1 VNIAALF
8 IRRPIATTL
17 IMAGILVFGFVGYRQ
32 LSVSDLP
39 PIDYPTIN
47 VNASFSG
54 ASPETMASS
63 VATPLERAFS
73 TIPGIEQIT
82 SSSNQGSTNITLQF
96 SLSRNIDAAAQDVQ
110 TALSRAQ
117 RGLPDDMREPP
128 SYFKANPSDFPVIFY
143 SVASKTLPLS
153 TVNEYAEGVLAPRL
167 STIEGVAQ
175 VDIMGAQ
182 RYSVRVQLD
191 PRALAY
197 RRIGIDEVVSAVTS
211 NNIATPAGALW
222 GRQKVLA
229 LQSNGQ
235 LQDAAAFR
243 DIAVAYR
250 NGSPVRLGDLGNVI
264 NSVSNPRSGNW
275 YNGAR
280 TIVMSIRRQPGSNT
294 VEVAEAVKAR
304 IEAIRPQLPPA
315 ISVNL
320 LYDRSHTIRE
330 SVADVK
336 FTLALTLCLVVM
348 VIFLFLRNVPA
359 TVIPSMALP
368 MSVVGTF
375 AVMALL
381 NFSVDNLSMMALTL
395 AVGFVVDDAIV
406 MLENIHRHIEM
417 GKPVLQAAMD
427 GSREVA
433 FTILA
438 MTLSLVAV
446 FIPILFMP
454 GLLGRLFHE
463 FAVVIAAAILISGF
477 VSLTLTP
484 MLCSRFLKA
493 GHEVRHG
500 RFYDTAEA
508 LWNRAVDLYRESLHW
523 VMGHRRTT
531 MVFSLGILVG
541 TVALFLIVPKGFIP
555 NQDVGTVN
563 GSIEA
568 AEGTSW
574 DQMMGH
580 MTRVSEVVR
589 QNPNVQG
596 VQVSGG
602 GGGPFGGGLNRARI
616 SVYLKPRSE
625 RGLDAGGVIRSLQPA
640 LSRIPGVRVFLSQ
653 PAAIQIGGRF
663 SQSQYQF
670 TLQSASLTDLYQQA
684 RALESRMRE
693 LPAIRDVSSD
703 LQLRN
708 PQLRIDVDRDRAA
721 ALGLNISQ
729 VQSALYNAFGSRQ
742 ISTILGTTND
752 YPVILELLPEF
763 QRDPSA
769 INLVHVRS
777 RTGALVPLGAV
788 ASVTPILGPQSVNHS
803 GQLPSVTLSFNL
815 EEGVSLGDGV
825 GAVQRLANQVLPSNI
840 TSSFSGTAQAFQR
853 SQSGLF
859 LLLIVAILVIYL
871 VLGVLYES
879 FIHPFTILSALPF
892 AVFGALVTL
901 LVFRTDLNIYSYVG
915 LILLVGLVKK
925 NGIMMIDFALDAQ
938 RTEGRSPAEAI
949 VEACL
954 IRFRPIMMTTMCAL
968 MGTLP
973 IALGLGAGAEARQPL
988 GIAVVGGLL
997 VSQMVTLFV
1006 TPVIYTYMDSFQA
1019 WLGNRALRR
1028 QPAGMV
1034 PEPAFSDPAAAD

>member
-1 VNIAALF
+1 
-8 IRRPIATTL
+8 
-17 IMAGILVFGFVGYRQ
+17 M
-32 LSVSDLP
+32 SV
-39 PIDYPTIN
+39 
-47 VNASFSG
+47 
-54 ASPETMASS
+54 
-63 VATPLERAFS
+63 
-73 TIPGIEQIT
+73 
-82 SSSNQGSTNITLQF
+82 
-96 SLSRNIDAAAQDVQ
+96 
-110 TALSRAQ
+110 
-117 RGLPDDMREPP
+117 
-128 SYFKANPSDFPVIFY
+128 
-143 SVASKTLPLS
+143 
-153 TVNEYAEGVLAPRL
+153 
-167 STIEGVAQ
+167 
-175 VDIMGAQ
+175 
-182 RYSVRVQLD
+182 
-191 PRALAY
+191 
-197 RRIGIDEVVSAVTS
+197 
-211 NNIATPAGALW
+211 
-222 GRQKVLA
+222 
-229 LQSNGQ
+229 
-235 LQDAAAFR
+235 
-243 DIAVAYR
+243 
-250 NGSPVRLGDLGNVI
+250 
-264 NSVSNPRSGNW
+264 
-275 YNGAR
+275 
-280 TIVMSIRRQPGSNT
+280 RRQPGSNT

-315 ISVNL
+315 IGVNP
-320 LYDRSHTIRE
+320 LYDRSQTIRA

-336 FTLALTLCLVVM
+336 FTLSLTLCLVVL

-381 NFSVDNLSMMALTL
+381 KFSVDNLSMMALTL

-406 MLENIHRHIEM
+406 MLENIHRHIEL
-417 GKPVLQAAMD
+417 GKPVLEAAMD

-484 MLCSRFLKA
+484 MLCSRFLKP
-493 GHEVRHG
+493 GHEVHHG
-500 RFYDTAEA
+500 RFYDAAEA
-508 LWNRAVDLYRESLHW
+508 LWGRAVDVYRDSLHW
-523 VMGHRRTT
+523 VMRHRRTT
-531 MVFSLGILVG
+531 MASSLGILAG

-555 NQDVGTVN
+555 NQDVGSVSGT
-563 GSIEA
+563 IEA

-574 DQMMGH
+574 DQMVEH
-580 MTRVSEVVR
+580 MTRVSDLVR

-602 GGGPFGGGLNRARI
+602 GGGPFGGGTNRARI

-625 RGLDAGGVIRSLQPA
+625 RKLDAGGVIRSLQPA
-640 LSRIPGVRVFLSQ
+640 LSRLPGIRVFLSN
-653 PAAIQIGGRF
+653 PPAIQIGGRF

-670 TLQSASLTDLYQQA
+670 TLQSANLADLYQQA
-684 RALESRMRE
+684 RLLESKMRE
-693 LPAIRDVSSD
+693 LPVIRDVSSD

-721 ALGLNISQ
+721 ALGLDISQ

-777 RTGALVPLGAV
+777 RTGALVPLGSV
-788 ASVTPILGPQSVNHS
+788 ATVTPILGPQSVNHS

-815 EEGVSLGDGV
+815 EEGVSLGEAV
-825 GAVQRLANQVLPSNI
+825 AAVQRLANQILPSNI

-853 SQSGLF
+853 SQSGLLF
-859 LLLIVAILVIYL
+859 LLIVAILVIYL

-879 FIHPFTILSALPF
+879 FIHPLTILSALPF

-901 LVFRTDLNIYSYVG
+901 LIFRTDLNIYSYVG

-938 RTEGRSPAEAI
+938 RTEGRSPGDAI
-949 VEACL
+949 VEASL

-1019 WLGNRALRR
+1019 WLGSRALRR
-1028 QPAGMV
+1028 RPLRAVAQPALSG
-1034 PEPAFSDPAAAD
+1034 PAAAD

>member
-1 VNIAALF
+1 MNIAALF

-17 IMAGILVFGFVGYRQ
+17 IMAGVVIFGFVGYRQ
-32 LSVSDLP
+32 LPVSDLP

-63 VATPLERAFS
+63 VATPLERGFS
-73 TIPGIEQIT
+73 TIPGVEQIT

-96 SLSRNIDAAAQDVQ
+96 ALSRNIDAAAQDVQ

-117 RGLPDDMREPP
+117 RRLPEDMREPP
-128 SYFKANPSDFPVIFY
+128 SYSKSDPSAYPIVMY
-143 SVASKTLPLS
+143 SVASSTLPLS
-153 TVNEYAEGVLAPRL
+153 TVNEYAESILAPRI

-175 VDIMGAQ
+175 VDVFGSQ
-182 RYSVRVQLD
+182 RYAVRVQVD

-197 RRIGIDEVVSAVTS
+197 RRIGLDEVVSAVNA

-222 GRQKVLA
+222 GRQRVLA

-235 LQDAAAFR
+235 LQDAASFA
-243 DIAVAYR
+243 DIVIAYR
-250 NGSPVRLGDLGNVI
+250 NGSPVRLGDVGKVLNA
-264 NSVSNPRSGNW
+264 VSNPRSGNW
-275 YNGAR
+275 YNGSR
-280 TIVMSIRRQPGSNT
+280 TIILAVRRQPGSNT
-294 VEVAEAVKAR
+294 VRVADDVQRR
-304 IEAIRPQLPPA
+304 IDALKPQLPPA
-315 ISVNL
+315 IEVSL
-320 LYDRSHTIRE
+320 LYDRAQTIRE

-336 FTLALTLCLVVM
+336 FTLSLTLGLVVL

-368 MSVVGTF
+368 MSIVGTF

-381 NFSVDNLSMMALTL
+381 GFSIDNLSMMALTL

-406 MLENIHRHIEM
+406 MLENIHRHLEM
-417 GKPVLQAAMD
+417 GKPGLQAALD
-427 GSREVA
+427 GSREVS
-433 FTILA
+433 FTILS

-446 FIPILFMP
+446 FIPLLFMP

-463 FAVVIAAAILISGF
+463 FAIVIAVAILISGF

-484 MLCSRFLKA
+484 MMCSRFLK
-493 GHEVRHG
+493 GEEQVRHG
-500 RFYDTAEA
+500 RFYVAAEA
-508 LWNRAVDLYRESLHW
+508 AWDGALDLYRRSLHW
-523 VMGHRRTT
+523 VLGHRRLA
-531 MVFSLGILVG
+531 MAFSLAVLVA
-541 TVALFLIVPKGFIP
+541 TVGLFVIVPKGFIP
-555 NQDVGTVN
+555 NQDVGSVS

-574 DQMMGH
+574 EQMVEH

-589 QNPNVQG
+589 QNPNVRG
-596 VQVSGG
+596 ASVSGG
-602 GGGPFGGGLNRARI
+602 GGWGGGLTRARL
-616 SVYLKPRSE
+616 SVYLKPRNE
-625 RGLDAGGVIRSLQPA
+625 RSLDADEVIRSLQPA
-640 LSRIPGVRVFLSQ
+640 LAQIPGVRVFLTNP
-653 PAAIQIGGRF
+653 PAIRIGGRS

-670 TLQSASLTDLYQQA
+670 TLQSAELDELYEQA
-684 RALESRMRE
+684 RIMESRMRE
-693 LPAIRDVSSD
+693 LPMIRDVSSD
-703 LQLRN
+703 LQVRN

-742 ISTILGTTND
+742 ISTILGTAND

-769 INLVHVRS
+769 INLLHVRS
-777 RTGALVPLGAV
+777 RTGALVPLGSV
-788 ASVTPILGPQSVNHS
+788 ASVSSMLGPQSVNHS

-815 EEGVSLGDGV
+815 AEGVSLGEGV
-825 GAVQRLANQVLPSNI
+825 AAVQRLANQVLPSTV
-840 TSSFSGTAQAFQR
+840 TSGFSGTAQAFQQ
-853 SQSGLF
+853 SQTGLLF
-859 LLLIVAILVIYL
+859 LLVVAVLVIYL

-901 LVFRTDLNIYSYVG
+901 LVFHTDLNIYSYVG

-938 RTEGRSPAEAI
+938 RTEGKAPADAI
-949 VEACL
+949 MQACL
-954 IRFRPIMMTTMCAL
+954 VRFRPIMMTTMCAL

-973 IALGLGAGAEARQPL
+973 IAIGWGAGAEARRPL
-988 GIAVVGGLL
+988 GIAVVGGLF
-997 VSQMVTLFV
+997 VSQLVTLYV
-1006 TPVIYTYMDSFQA
+1006 TPVIYTYLDGFQT
-1019 WLGNRALRR
+1019 WLAARAPRR
-1028 QPAGMV
+1028 RRV
-1034 PEPAFSDPAAAD
+1034 PVVGEPALEM

>member
-1 VNIAALF
+1 MNIAALF

-17 IMAGILVFGFVGYRQ
+17 IMAGIVIFGLVGYRQ
-32 LSVSDLP
+32 LPVSDLP

-54 ASPETMASS
+54 ASPETMASA

-73 TIPGIEQIT
+73 TIPGVEQIT

-96 SLSRNIDAAAQDVQ
+96 SLSRDIDAAAQDVQ

-117 RGLPDDMREPP
+117 RGLPEDMREPP
-128 SYFKANPSDFPVIFY
+128 SYFKSNPSDFPIIMY
-143 SVASKTLPLS
+143 SVASRTLPLS
-153 TVNEYAEGVLAPRL
+153 TVNEYAETVLAPRI

-175 VDIMGAQ
+175 VDIMGTQ
-182 RYSVRVQLD
+182 RYAVRVQVD

-197 RRIGIDEVVSAVTS
+197 RRIGIDEVVSAVNA

-222 GRQKVLA
+222 GRHKVLA

-235 LQDAAAFR
+235 LQDAESFR
-243 DIAVAYR
+243 DIAIAYR
-250 NGSPVRLGDLGNVI
+250 NGSPVRLGDVGNVL
-264 NSVSNPRSGNW
+264 NAVSNPRSGNW

-280 TIVMSIRRQPGSNT
+280 TIVLAVRRQPGSNT
-294 VEVAEAVKAR
+294 VRVADAVQAR
-304 IEAIRPQLPPA
+304 IEDLRPQLPPA
-315 ISVNL
+315 IEVNL

-336 FTLALTLCLVVM
+336 FTLGLTLGLVVM

-368 MSVVGTF
+368 MSIVGTF

-381 NFSVDNLSMMALTL
+381 GFSVDNLSMMALTL

-406 MLENIHRHIEM
+406 MLENIHRHMEM
-417 GKPVLQAAMD
+417 GKPGLQAALE
-427 GSREVA
+427 GSKEVG
-433 FTILA
+433 FTILS

-446 FIPILFMP
+446 FIPLLFMP

-484 MLCSRFLKA
+484 MMCSRFLK
-493 GHEVRHG
+493 GEHQVRHG
-500 RFYDTAEA
+500 RFYDRVEA
-508 LWNRAVDLYRESLHW
+508 LWNRAVELYRVSLHW
-523 VMGHRRTT
+523 VLRHRRTA
-531 MVFSLGILVG
+531 MAGSFAILVA
-541 TVALFLIVPKGFIP
+541 TVGLFVIVPKGFIP
-555 NQDVGTVN
+555 NQDVGSVN

-574 DQMMGH
+574 DQMVAH
-580 MTRVSEVVR
+580 MTRVSDVVR
-589 QNPNVQG
+589 ENPNVEG

-602 GGGPFGGGLNRARI
+602 GGGPWGGGLTRARI
-616 SVYLKPRSE
+616 SVYLKPRAE
-625 RGLDAGGVIRSLQPA
+625 RRLNADQVIRSLQPT
-640 LSRIPGVRVFLSQ
+640 LSQIPGVRVFLSNP
-653 PAAIQIGGRF
+653 PAIRIGGRF
-663 SQSQYQF
+663 TQSQYQF
-670 TLQSASLTDLYQQA
+670 TLQSADLTELYEQA
-684 RALESRMRE
+684 RIMESRMRE
-693 LPAIRDVSSD
+693 LAVIRDVSSD
-703 LQLRN
+703 LQVRN

-721 ALGLNISQ
+721 ALGLTISQ
-729 VQSALYNAFGSRQ
+729 VQNALYNAFGSRQ
-742 ISTILGTTND
+742 ISTILGTSND

-769 INLVHVRS
+769 INLLHVRS
-777 RTGALVPLGAV
+777 RTGALVPLGSV
-788 ASVTPILGPQSVNHS
+788 ASVTPILGPQSINHS

-815 EEGVSLGDGV
+815 EDGVSLGDGV
-825 GAVQRLANQVLPSNI
+825 TAVQRLATEVLPASV
-840 TSSFSGTAQAFQR
+840 TGAFSGTAQAFQQ
-853 SQSGLF
+853 SQAGLLF
-859 LLLIVAILVIYL
+859 LLIVAILVIYL

-879 FIHPFTILSALPF
+879 FIHPLTILSALPF

-901 LVFRTDLNIYSYVG
+901 LLFRTDLNLYSYVG

-938 RTEGRSPAEAI
+938 RTEGKAPADAI
-949 VEACL
+949 AEACL

-968 MGTLP
+968 MATLP
-973 IALGLGAGAEARQPL
+973 IAIGWGAGAEARQPL
-988 GIAVVGGLL
+988 GIAVVGGLF
-997 VSQMVTLFV
+997 VSQLVTLYV
-1006 TPVIYTYMDSFQA
+1006 TPVIYTYLDSFQA
-1019 WLGNRALRR
+1019 WLGRRVTRRAPAPVGVGPALGL
-1028 QPAGMV
+1028 QPA
-1034 PEPAFSDPAAAD
+1034 D